1 MSIINKNENE
11 NNKKKKILNL
21 KTTFLMAS
29 NNFKENYINYNLNSD
44 NDEYKNIFF
53 TSKSQLQEL
62 NKNLFDLT
70 NQMKNKILSNH
81 LKNQNEMK
89 SLKESEEKYDVTIDQ
104 LNNVGDKNRASN
116 ILIDDYKDM
125 YDKQFYQ
132 NFQIIIGIFILSFI
146 TYKMKKI

>member
-1 MSIINKNENE
+1 MSKINENE
-11 NNKKKKILNL
+11 NNEKKKILNL
-21 KTTFLMAS
+21 KKTFLTALK
-29 NNFKENYINYNLNSD
+29 NFQENYINYNLNID

-62 NKNLFDLT
+62 NSNLFKLT
-70 NQMKNKILSNH
+70 SQMKNKILSNY
-81 LKNQNEMK
+81 LNNQNEIK
-89 SLKESEEKYDVTIDQ
+89 SLKESKKTYEVTIDQ

-116 ILIDDYKDM
+116 ILIDDYQDM

-146 TYKMKKI
+146 TYKMKNI

>member
-1 MSIINKNENE
+1 MSKINENE
-11 NNKKKKILNL
+11 NNEKKKILNL
-21 KTTFLMAS
+21 KKTFLMALK
-29 NNFKENYINYNLNSD
+29 NFQENYINYNLNID

-62 NKNLFDLT
+62 NSNLFKLT
-70 NQMKNKILSNH
+70 SQMKNKILSNY
-81 LKNQNEMK
+81 LNNQNEIK
-89 SLKESEEKYDVTIDQ
+89 SLKESKKTYEVTIDQ

-116 ILIDDYKDM
+116 ILIDDYQDI

-146 TYKMKKI
+146 TYKMKNI